1 MYNSRTVR
9 LGKYLDEPTAD
20 DEIETAKNLA
30 AAFGFIF
37 ELEMFN
43 QEDRWLSIKITYPRD
58 ELFSNEFS
66 SVVKFSPYII
76 STLSFTILTVSAHCS
91 TKANRYAFHVYCRI
105 WSYTSHIQPACIS

>member
-1 MYNSRTVR
+1 MNNDEMYNSRTVR

-30 AAFGFIF
+30 ATFGFIF

-66 SVVKFSPYII
+66 SVVKFFALYHQYA
-76 STLSFTILTVSAHCS
+76 ILYYSDGVRPLFDESE
-91 TKANRYAFHVYCRI
+91 
-105 WSYTSHIQPACIS
+105 